1 VGRRLIHDQK
11 ASTCFRISS
20 ANKTSLSTTDP
31 SRNLLQI
38 SALNRHNALD
48 PILVFMQQ
56 SISSTTQNENKAKER
71 ERENLF
77 SRKHNSIKFWN
88 RHAEEK
94 RREEKKNPNPKL
106 KLQCR

>member
-1 VGRRLIHDQK
+1 
-11 ASTCFRISS
+11 
-20 ANKTSLSTTDP
+20 
-31 SRNLLQI
+31 
-38 SALNRHNALD
+38 
-48 PILVFMQQ
+48 MQQ
-56 SISSTTQNENKAKER
+56 SISSTTQNENKAMERERER